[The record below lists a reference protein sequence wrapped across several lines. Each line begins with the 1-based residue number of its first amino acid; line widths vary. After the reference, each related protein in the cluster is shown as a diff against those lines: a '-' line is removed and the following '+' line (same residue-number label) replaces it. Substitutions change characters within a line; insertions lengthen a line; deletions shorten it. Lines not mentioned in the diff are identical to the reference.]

1 MTMIA
6 PLLLSLAV
14 STTAGYSQSEMRTLQ
29 YAVNSHAY
37 STALEQFYLRCTEL
51 DPEQYMVK
59 RPDNTRL
66 HHLFQQQL
74 QLDIEQF
81 TRSVAANPK
90 LLQRAPND
98 ITLTDCTDHS
108 GYQRILDRYE
118 LELFAL
124 EIATPV
130 KVNRQDAESQRK
142 QQQQS
147 LIKNATELLN
157 RSKAVAMVSI
167 IDRNS
172 LSTLEQSN
180 FLHPDYK
187 GRYIYRLEQGWRN
200 IPSRYMGM
208 QSYLTE
214 QQFAASPKSWLLL
227 LDQHNQFIQV
237 FSAAEAKVYLN
248 LLGKP
253 EWHFDNQGNLQRR

>member
-6 PLLLSLAV
+6 PFILSLAI
-14 STTAGYSQSEMRTLQ
+14 SSTAGYSQSELRTLQ
-29 YAVNSHAY
+29 YAVNSHVY
-37 STALEQFYLRCTEL
+37 TQALEKFYQHCITL

-59 RPDNTRL
+59 KPDPSRL
-66 HHLFQQQL
+66 NSLLLQQL
-74 QLDIEQF
+74 QLEADQF
-81 TRSVAANPK
+81 VSGIATNPK
-90 LLQRAPND
+90 LMQRAPDD
-98 ITLTDCTDHS
+98 IVLTDCTDHAT
-108 GYQRILDRYE
+108 YQKILDRYE

-130 KVNRQDAESQRK
+130 KVNSQTTESQRK
-142 QQQQS
+142 QQHQQH
-147 LIKNATELLN
+147 IKNATELLQ

-180 FLHPDYK
+180 FLHPEYK
-187 GRYIYRLEQGWRN
+187 GRYIYRIDQGWRN
-200 IPSRYMGM
+200 IPARYMGM

-214 QQFAASPKSWLLL
+214 QQFAASPKNWLLL
-227 LDQHNQFIQV
+227 LDQHNQFIKV
-237 FSAAEAKVYLN
+237 FSESDAKVYLN

-253 EWHFDNQGNLQRR
+253 EWHFDLQGNLQRK

>member
-14 STTAGYSQSEMRTLQ
+14 STAGYSQSELRTLQ

-37 STALEQFYLRCTEL
+37 SSALEQFYQNCIQL

-59 RPDNTRL
+59 KPDNTRFHNL
-66 HHLFQQQL
+66 LQQQL
-74 QLDIEQF
+74 QLEINQF
-81 TRSVAANPK
+81 VSSVATNPK
-90 LLQRAPND
+90 LRQRAPDD
-98 ITLTDCTDHS
+98 ISLTDCTDHIA
-108 GYQRILDRYE
+108 YQKVLDRYE

-130 KVNRQDAESQRK
+130 KVSTQNAASQRK
-142 QQQQS
+142 QQQQ
-147 LIKNATELLN
+147 LAVKNATELLA
-157 RSKAVAMVSI
+157 RSKAISMVSI

-180 FLHPDYK
+180 FLHPEYK
-187 GRYIYRLEQGWRN
+187 GRYIYRVDQGWRN

-214 QQFAASPKSWLLL
+214 QQYAKGPKSWLLL

-237 FSAAEAKVYLN
+237 FSEAEAKVYLN

-253 EWHFDNQGNLQRR
+253 EWHFDNQGNLQRK

>member
-14 STTAGYSQSEMRTLQ
+14 SSTAGFSQSELRTLQ
-29 YAVNSHAY
+29 YAVNSYAY
-37 STALEQFYLRCTEL
+37 SSALEQFYQNCLQL

-59 RPDNTRL
+59 KPDNTRL
-66 HHLFQQQL
+66 QILLQQQL
-74 QLDIEQF
+74 QLEIGQF
-81 TRSVAANPK
+81 ASSVAANPK
-90 LLQRAPND
+90 FSQRAPAD
-98 ITLTDCTDHS
+98 IALTDCTDYAA
-108 GYQRILDRYE
+108 YQKVLDRYE

-130 KVNRQDAESQRK
+130 KVVNQNAASQRK
-142 QQQQS
+142 QQQQLAKKS
-147 LIKNATELLN
+147 ATELLG

-180 FLHPDYK
+180 FLHPDYQ
-187 GRYIYRLEQGWRN
+187 GRYIYRVDQGWRN

-214 QQFAASPKSWLLL
+214 QQYATSPKNWLLL
-227 LDQHNQFIQV
+227 LDQHNQFLKV
-237 FSAAEAKVYLN
+237 FDETEAKVYLN

-253 EWHFDNQGNLQRR
+253 DWQFDNQGNLQRK